1 MGALPASP
9 ASGYETRWRASIN
22 PPVSIKIPPTR
33 SSTVPVSRPVPRS
46 AGSATPP
53 DPALT
58 RIDVGGA
65 LDGGGATTG
74 VWEIGGGTTGVWEI
88 GGVVACVV
96 LVVGGDVSVP
106 VTGGT

>member
-1 MGALPASP
+1 M
-9 ASGYETRWRASIN
+9 
-22 PPVSIKIPPTR
+22 
-33 SSTVPVSRPVPRS
+33 PVSRPVPRS
-46 AGSATPP
+46 AGSAAPP

-65 LDGGGATTG
+65 FDGGGSTAG
-74 VWEIGGGTTGVWEI
+74 VREIGGGTTGVWEI
-88 GGVVACVV
+88 GGGVVACVV